1 MSAAA
6 QPHAWADGTY
16 AERRDALAT
25 ALRARAPG
33 PIRLRKSTSNLF
45 RDRARHEGHA
55 LDARA
60 FDHVL
65 AVDAAGG
72 FVDAE
77 GLITYEALVAATL
90 PHGVMPAVV
99 PELKT
104 ITLGGAAAG
113 VGIEASA
120 FRHGLVHETL
130 DEIDVLTGT
139 GEIVTCRRD
148 NEHADLFYGFPNSY
162 GTLGYALR
170 LRARTVATRPYVA
183 ITRRRYADADRYFEA
198 LAQACAGDADFVDG
212 VAFGPGELYL
222 NEGRFAAHAPYASD
236 YTYER
241 IFYRSIRERT
251 EDYLTVHD
259 FIWRW
264 DTDWFWCSKNVGAQH
279 PLLRRLFGRA
289 RLGSRTYQKI
299 MRWNTR
305 WNLTGRLDRWRHG
318 HVESVI
324 QDVDVPLPQAAAFLG
339 FFQREV
345 PIAPVWICP
354 LRAGAD
360 ADRFALYPTVPG
372 ALYVNFG
379 FWDVVRT
386 REPHEPG
393 HFNRRV
399 EAAVAATG
407 GIKSLY
413 SDSYYTREIF
423 DAIYG
428 AEAYDALKRRYDP
441 DGAFPQL
448 YDKCVL
454 KR

>member
-1 MSAAA
+1 M
-6 QPHAWADGTY
+6 Y
-16 AERRDALAT
+16 
-25 ALRARAPG
+25 
-33 PIRLRKSTSNLF
+33 
-45 RDRARHEGHA
+45 
-55 LDARA
+55 
-60 FDHVL
+60 
-65 AVDAAGG
+65 
-72 FVDAE
+72 
-77 GLITYEALVAATL
+77 
-90 PHGVMPAVV
+90 
-99 PELKT
+99 
-104 ITLGGAAAG
+104 ITLG
-113 VGIEASA
+113 
-120 FRHGLVHETL
+120 
-130 DEIDVLTGT
+130 
-139 GEIVTCRRD
+139 
-148 NEHADLFYGFPNSY
+148 
-162 GTLGYALR
+162 
-170 LRARTVATRPYVA
+170 
-183 ITRRRYADADRYFEA
+183 
-198 LAQACAGDADFVDG
+198 
-212 VAFGPGELYL
+212 
-222 NEGRFAAHAPYASD
+222 RFADTAPYTSD
-236 YTYER
+236 YTFER
-241 IFYRSIRERT
+241 IYYRSIAEKREDWLT
-251 EDYLTVHD
+251 AHDYL
-259 FIWRW
+259 WRW

-318 HVESVI
+318 DVESVI
-324 QDVDVPLPQAAAFLG
+324 QDVDVPLSQAAAFLG

-354 LRAGAD
+354 LRVGAD

-413 SDSYYTREIF
+413 SDSFYTREIF

-441 DGAFPQL
+441 DGAFPRL